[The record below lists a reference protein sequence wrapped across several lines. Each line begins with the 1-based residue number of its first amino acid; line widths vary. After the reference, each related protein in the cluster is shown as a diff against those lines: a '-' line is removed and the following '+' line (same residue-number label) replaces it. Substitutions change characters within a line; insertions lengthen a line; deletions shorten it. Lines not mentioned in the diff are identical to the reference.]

1 MGTLSTDPVQ
11 EYPED
16 RVPGAD
22 HRAARPAV
30 VPPAVRSWL
39 YGIATA
45 AAPLLGAYGIVADEV
60 LPLWLALA
68 AQLLAT
74 STATAYRPT
83 RIGIAR
89 ADQ

>member
-1 MGTLSTDPVQ
+1 MGTLSTDPSQ
-11 EYPED
+11 EYPET
-16 RVPGAD
+16 RPRSGR
-22 HRAARPAV
+22 RAARSAV

-45 AAPLLGAYGIVADEV
+45 AAPLLAAYGIVSDDV

-83 RIGIAR
+83 RIGAIG